1 MIRGQMAAPTG
12 KIMINKLALI
22 GVGLIGGSL
31 ARALRDAGHVREV
44 IGYGRGLANL
54 QRAVELGVADRV
66 ETSLS
71 ALVRD
76 ADMVVLATPVGSMAG
91 ILGAIAPY
99 LARDAVV
106 TDVGSVK
113 GTIVDAAR
121 AVLGEK
127 LSSFVPGHP
136 IAGTERTGVEASFSS
151 LFVGRRVVLTPLP
164 ETRAEAV
171 ARVRAMWQAAGAEVV
186 CMSVEHHDAV
196 LAATSHLPHL
206 LAYALVDML
215 ARLDDSREIFAY
227 AAGGFRDFTRIA
239 SSDPVMWR
247 DISLANRAAIVSML
261 KQYQAEVSGL
271 IKAVAAGD
279 GERLQTLFARAKA
292 ARDALVTN
300 DLK

>member
-1 MIRGQMAAPTG
+1 
-12 KIMINKLALI
+12 MINRLALI

-71 ALVRD
+71 AAVRD
-76 ADMVVLATPVGSMAG
+76 ADMVVLATPVGSMAE
-91 ILGAIAPY
+91 ILSAIAPY
-99 LARDAVV
+99 LAHDAVV

-113 GTIVDAAR
+113 GTIAAAAR
-121 AVLGEK
+121 TALGAK
-127 LSSFVPGHP
+127 LPDFVPGHP

-151 LFVGRRVVLTPLP
+151 LFVGRRVVLTPLS
-164 ETRAEAV
+164 ETSADAV
-171 ARVRAMWQAAGAEVV
+171 TRVRAMWQAAGADVV
-186 CMSVEHHDAV
+186 SMSVEHHDAV

-247 DISLANRAAIVSML
+247 DISLANRDAIVSML
-261 KQYQAEVSGL
+261 KNYRTEVDDL
-271 IKAVAAGD
+271 IAAVSTGD
-279 GERLQTLFARAKA
+279 GAKLETLFARAKA
-292 ARDALVTN
+292 ARDSLVTN
-300 DLK
+300 DQKKD

>member
-1 MIRGQMAAPTG
+1 
-12 KIMINKLALI
+12 MINRLALI

-54 QRAVELGVADRV
+54 QRAVELGVADRI

-71 ALVRD
+71 AAVRD
-76 ADMVVLATPVGSMAG
+76 ADMVVLATPVGSMAE
-91 ILGAIAPY
+91 ILNAIAPY
-99 LARDAVV
+99 LAKDAVV

-113 GTIVDAAR
+113 GTIAAAAR
-121 AVLGEK
+121 SALGAK
-127 LSSFVPGHP
+127 LTGFVPGHP

-164 ETRAEAV
+164 ETSIEAV

-186 CMSVEHHDAV
+186 SMSVEHHDTV

-215 ARLDDSREIFAY
+215 AQLDDSREIFAF

-247 DISLANRAAIVSML
+247 DISLANRVSITDML
-261 KQYQAEVSGL
+261 KKYRTEVDGL
-271 IKAVAAGD
+271 ITAVAAGD
-279 GERLQTLFARAKA
+279 GVMLQALFARAKA

-300 DLK
+300 DQNKV

>member
-1 MIRGQMAAPTG
+1 
-12 KIMINKLALI
+12 MINRLALI

-71 ALVRD
+71 AAVRD
-76 ADMVVLATPVGSMAG
+76 ADMVVLATPVGSMAE

-99 LARDAVV
+99 LAKDAVV

-113 GTIVDAAR
+113 GTIANAAR
-121 AVLGEK
+121 AALGER
-127 LSSFVPGHP
+127 LAGFVPGHP

-164 ETRAEAV
+164 ESSAEAV

-186 CMSVEHHDAV
+186 NMSVEHHDAV

-247 DISLANRAAIVSML
+247 DISLANRDAIVNML
-261 KQYQAEVSGL
+261 KKYRAEVDGL
-271 IKAVAAGD
+271 IKAVSAGD
-279 GERLQTLFARAKA
+279 GEKLQSLFAHAKA

-300 DLK
+300 DQKKD

>member
-1 MIRGQMAAPTG
+1 
-12 KIMINKLALI
+12 MINRLALI

-71 ALVRD
+71 TAVHD
-76 ADMVVLATPVGSMAG
+76 ADMVVLATPVGSMAE
-91 ILGAIAPY
+91 ILAAIAPY
-99 LARDAVV
+99 LTGDAVV

-113 GTIVDAAR
+113 GTIATAAR
-121 AVLGEK
+121 AALGEK
-127 LSSFVPGHP
+127 LGNFVPGHP

-164 ETRAEAV
+164 ETSASAV
-171 ARVRAMWQAAGAEVV
+171 TRVRAMWQAAGAEVV
-186 CMSVEHHDAV
+186 NMSVEHHDAV

-215 ARLDDSREIFAY
+215 ARLDDSREIFAF

-239 SSDPVMWR
+239 SSDPEMWR
-247 DISLANRAAIVSML
+247 DISLANRDAIVSML
-261 KQYQAEVSGL
+261 KKYRAEVDGL
-271 IKAVAAGD
+271 IKAVSAGD
-279 GERLQTLFARAKA
+279 GEKLQTLFAHAKA

-300 DLK
+300 DQKKD

>member
-1 MIRGQMAAPTG
+1 
-12 KIMINKLALI
+12 MINRLALI

-54 QRAVELGVADRV
+54 QRAVELGVADRI

-71 ALVRD
+71 AAVRD
-76 ADMVVLATPVGSMAG
+76 ADMVVLATPVGSMAD
-91 ILGAIAPY
+91 ILDAIAPY
-99 LARDAVV
+99 LAKDAVV

-113 GTIVDAAR
+113 GTIATAAR
-121 AVLGEK
+121 AALGEK
-127 LSSFVPGHP
+127 LADFVPGHP

-186 CMSVEHHDAV
+186 SMSVEHHDAV

-206 LAYALVDML
+206 LAYTLVDML

-247 DISLANRAAIVSML
+247 DISLANREAIVNML
-261 KQYQAEVSGL
+261 KKYRAELDGL
-271 IKAVAAGD
+271 IEAVAAGD
-279 GERLQTLFARAKA
+279 GAKLQTLFARAKA

-300 DLK
+300 DQKKD

>member
-1 MIRGQMAAPTG
+1 
-12 KIMINKLALI
+12 MINKLALI

-54 QRAVELGVADRV
+54 QRAVELGVVDRI

-71 ALVRD
+71 AAVRD
-76 ADMVVLATPVGSMAG
+76 ADMVVLATPVGSMAE
-91 ILGAIAPY
+91 ILDAIAPY
-99 LARDAVV
+99 LAKDAVV

-113 GTIVDAAR
+113 SAIVAAAR
-121 AVLGEK
+121 AALGEK
-127 LSSFVPGHP
+127 LNGFVPGHP

-164 ETRAEAV
+164 ETSAEAM

-186 CMSVEHHDAV
+186 SMSVEHHDTV

-215 ARLDDSREIFAY
+215 AHLEDSREIFAY

-247 DISLANRAAIVSML
+247 DISLANRDAIVNML
-261 KQYQAEVSGL
+261 KKYRIELDGL
-271 IKAVAAGD
+271 IAAVAAGD
-279 GERLQTLFARAKA
+279 GAKLQILFAHAKA

-300 DLK
+300 DQK

>member
-1 MIRGQMAAPTG
+1 
-12 KIMINKLALI
+12 MINRLALI

-71 ALVRD
+71 TAVRD
-76 ADMVVLATPVGSMAG
+76 ADMVVLATPVGSMAE
-91 ILGAIAPY
+91 ILTAITPY
-99 LARDAVV
+99 LASDAVV

-113 GTIVDAAR
+113 GTIASAAR
-121 AVLGEK
+121 AALGEK
-127 LSSFVPGHP
+127 LSNFVPGHP

-164 ETRAEAV
+164 ETSAAAV
-171 ARVRAMWQAAGAEVV
+171 TRVRAMWQAAGAEVV
-186 CMSVEHHDAV
+186 NMSVEHHDSV

-239 SSDPVMWR
+239 SSDPEMWR
-247 DISLANRAAIVSML
+247 DISLANRDAIVSML
-261 KQYQAEVSGL
+261 KKYRAEVDGL
-271 IKAVAAGD
+271 IKAVSAGD
-279 GERLQTLFARAKA
+279 GEKLQTLFAHAKA

-300 DLK
+300 DQKKD

>member
-1 MIRGQMAAPTG
+1 
-12 KIMINKLALI
+12 
-22 GVGLIGGSL
+22 
-31 ARALRDAGHVREV
+31 
-44 IGYGRGLANL
+44 
-54 QRAVELGVADRV
+54 
-66 ETSLS
+66 
-71 ALVRD
+71 
-76 ADMVVLATPVGSMAG
+76 MAG

-99 LARDAVV
+99 LMPGSVV

-113 GTIVDAAR
+113 GTIVEAAR

-127 LSSFVPGHP
+127 LNSFVPGHP

-164 ETRAEAV
+164 ETSAEAL

-186 CMSVEHHDAV
+186 SMSVEHHDSV

-247 DISLANRAAIVSML
+247 DISLANREAIVSML
-261 KQYQAEVSGL
+261 KQYQAEVNGL

-300 DLK
+300 DQKQ